1 MAHLCALGQPIFRLC
16 KMGLISQPPPQSD
29 IVENHSKPDTFYKLR
44 IPKSLFEWLDT
55 IMGPIVPHHDFIRC
69 TDSLTIIK
77 LFFKTLSPSMTRA
90 PMIIPCQNGYLGV
103 KSLQRIEPCYFFLH
117 AQSPYGRKSIEFSY

>member
-1 MAHLCALGQPIFRLC
+1 MLTTYLRVTLL
-16 KMGLISQPPPQSD
+16 KKY
-29 IVENHSKPDTFYKLR
+29 SKPDTFYKLR

-90 PMIIPCQNGYLGV
+90 PMIIPCQNGYPRGE
-103 KSLQRIEPCYFFLH
+103 KS
-117 AQSPYGRKSIEFSY
+117 S